1 MNQSTV
7 RIPTPLRTYT
17 GGAGEVPVRGLT
29 VGEALADLESRHAGI
44 LERVLDDQG
53 RIRGFVNIYLDDRN
67 VKSVGGLEA
76 PLNGAAVISIV
87 PAVAG
92 GAR

>member
-1 MNQSTV
+1 MSQTVV
-7 RIPTPLRTYT
+7 RIPTPLRGFTE
-17 GGAGEVPVRGLT
+17 GAGEVRVRGIT

-53 RIRGFVNIYLDDRN
+53 KIRGFVNIYLGERN
-67 VKSVGGLEA
+67 VKTLGGLEA
-76 PLNGAAVISIV
+76 AVSGTAVISII

-92 GAR
+92 GSR

>member
-44 LERVLDDQG
+44 LERVLDD
-53 RIRGFVNIYLDDRN
+53 RN
-67 VKSVGGLEA
+67 VRSVGGLEA

-92 GAR
+92 GARRSRQVAEVQHR

>member
-1 MNQSTV
+1 MSQAVV
-7 RIPTPLRTYT
+7 RIPTPLRSFTD
-17 GGAGEVPVRGLT
+17 GAGEVHVRGIT

-53 RIRGFVNIYLDDRN
+53 KIRGFVNIYLGERN
-67 VKSVGGLEA
+67 VKTLGGLEA
-76 PLNGAAVISIV
+76 AVDSTAVISII

-92 GAR
+92 GRR